1 MKGHPMKK
9 DTRVSAKP
17 RMQPD
22 GALLIEIWTDGYPT
36 WKDFLDA
43 SGPQGLVRAVLEGI
57 RLGHIKDIAVIQFCE
72 GPIGGKDVDYL
83 LMRRDGTVI
92 PPVLPEGY
100 EINAEGL
107 TLSYCGPL
115 VRH

>member
-1 MKGHPMKK
+1 MKK

-17 RMQPD
+17 KMQSD
-22 GALLIEIWTDGYPT
+22 GALLIEVWTDGYPT
-36 WKDFLDA
+36 WKEFLDA
-43 SGPQGLVRAVLEGI
+43 SGPQASVRAVLEGI
-57 RLGHIKDIAVIQFCE
+57 RLGYVKDISIIQFCE
-72 GPIGGKDVDYL
+72 GPIGGKDIDYL

-100 EINAEGL
+100 EIKAEGL
-107 TLSYCGPL
+107 TLSFRGPL